1 MRHCLRCHAGNL
13 RPSRPKWAWE
23 LLRRQF
29 TQSCLYRCDR
39 CGWRGWGLEWM
50 DATASAQSAATN
62 DLVVPHVPEDDS
74 EPVLAAAPAGLEDLD
89 FHVLNIPP
97 KSGRELR

>member
-1 MRHCLRCHAGNL
+1 
-13 RPSRPKWAWE
+13 
-23 LLRRQF
+23 
-29 TQSCLYRCDR
+29 
-39 CGWRGWGLEWM
+39 M